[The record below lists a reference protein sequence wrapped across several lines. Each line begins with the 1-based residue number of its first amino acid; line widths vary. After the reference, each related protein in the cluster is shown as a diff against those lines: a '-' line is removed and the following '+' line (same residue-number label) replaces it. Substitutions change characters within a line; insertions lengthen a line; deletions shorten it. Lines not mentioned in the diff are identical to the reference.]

1 MIVMEYVPPC
11 REIQDGSKTICTLQ
25 DYLGYLRRKGLRAPM
40 VDVQNIFRQ
49 VVRGI
54 MYMHNW
60 GVANRDIKPGNILV
74 TTEEDGNAAAHFPMR
89 VKLCDFGLAKHAG
102 WHSKTDTPVGTLSY
116 MPPEVRTQSIDY
128 ND

>member
-1 MIVMEYVPPC
+1 
-11 REIQDGSKTICTLQ
+11 
-25 DYLGYLRRKGLRAPM
+25 
-40 VDVQNIFRQ
+40 
-49 VVRGI
+49 
-54 MYMHNW
+54 MYMHDW

-102 WHSKTDTPVGTLSY
+102 WHSKPDTPVGTLSY

-128 ND
+128 NDSHSSHALLVNHIFVSVSHTFSPL